1 MELSFAYRS
10 LAAAFQKEGIPH
22 RNNEILAPHTSFRIG
37 GPAALTATPENAP
50 ALAKALDLCR
60 EYGIPSLVIGAGSNL
75 LLPDE
80 GIDGC
85 VIFTQGLR
93 ALRID
98 GTHLTADAGLPLSI
112 AARAACEAGLSGLAF
127 AYGIPGSIGG
137 GVYMNAGAYGGELSD
152 VVSSVLCCNATGGD
166 CYTVSKEDCGFAYR
180 HSAFQEN
187 GRIVL
192 SATLLLTDGMPSVI
206 REEMEDYM
214 QRRRDKQPL
223 EFPSAGSTFKRA
235 PGHYTA
241 QMIDEAGLKGYAIGG
256 AQVSERH
263 AGFIINR
270 GGATSDDV
278 KRLIAH
284 IQSVILKTHGVE
296 IFPEIRILDTHA
308 RVIS

>member
-10 LAAAFQKEGIPH
+10 LAAAFASEGIPH
-22 RNNEILAPHTSFRIG
+22 RKNEILAPHTTFRIG
-37 GPAALTATPENAP
+37 GPAALTATPESAESLAR
-50 ALAKALDLCR
+50 ALSLCK
-60 EYGIPSLVIGAGSNL
+60 EYGIPSLVLGAGSNL

-80 GIDGC
+80 GIEGC
-85 VIFTQGLR
+85 IIFTSGLG

-98 GTHLTADAGLPLSI
+98 GLHLTADAGLRLGI
-112 AARAACEAGLSGLAF
+112 AARAACTAGLSGLAF

-152 VVSSVLCCNATGGD
+152 VVSSVLCCDMDGGE
-166 CYTVSKEDCGFAYR
+166 CYTLSKEECGFSYR
-180 HSAFQEN
+180 HSAFQDN

-192 SATLLLTDGMPSVI
+192 SATMLLKDGVPSAI

-214 QRRRDKQPL
+214 QRRRAKQPL
-223 EFPSAGSTFKRA
+223 QFPSAGSTFKRA

-256 AQVSERH
+256 AQVSELH

-270 GGATSDDV
+270 GGATADDV

-308 RVIS
+308 RIIS